1 MSELISSKWVDEF
14 GVYYPIDGNTQLHQ
28 TPGNGIFELYQSQG
42 QDKRIGLKKIANKFE
57 FNFKL
62 YDLDCSDFLNLVKNT
77 WESDIFVENNRNLG
91 IILNGIKGT
100 GKTLSSK
107 ILCNKI
113 GLPVIMVT
121 KIIDG
126 MISFIQSLEFECIIL
141 IDEAEKTFKKGEDDE
156 LLVKLIDGVYNRSR
170 KLYILTTNKLDIN
183 ENLLG
188 RPGRIRYIKE
198 YGNLSNKAVK
208 EFLDDNLKVPNKRDA
223 ILEIV
228 DLLEISTI
236 DILRNIVEEVNI
248 HGDISENSYLNVP
261 KSKYIFDIL
270 RFEITNS
277 SQVEEIKNT
286 LKGVK
291 DIKEWLSL
299 PSGKGE
305 DRTNEDEL
313 YDKYRFFEDTL
324 KSKYSTLW
332 KNSETSLGILL
343 DEIDEE
349 GFVSVKGIGYYS
361 DTEYLIKIIGQR
373 NNPSL
378 YRGDLI

>member
-57 FNFKL
+57 FNFKI
-62 YDLDCSDFLNLVKNT
+62 YDLDCNDFLNLVKDT
-77 WESDIFVENNRNLG
+77 WESDIFAENNKNLG
-91 IILNGIKGT
+91 IILNGTKGT

-113 GLPVIMVT
+113 GLPVIVIN

-126 MISFIQSLEFECIIL
+126 MVSFIQSLEFECIIL
-141 IDEAEKTFKKGEDDE
+141 VDEAEKTFKKGEDDE
-156 LLVKLIDGVYNRSR
+156 LLVKLIDGVYNKSR
-170 KLYILTTNKLDIN
+170 KLYILTTNRLDIN

-198 YGNLSNKAVK
+198 FGNLSNNAVK
-208 EFLDDNLKVPNKRDA
+208 EFLDDNLKVPEQRKN
-223 ILEIV
+223 IIELV

-248 HGDISENSYLNVP
+248 HKKISENSYLNVP
-261 KSKYIFDIL
+261 KSKYIFNIL

-277 SQVEEIKNT
+277 SQIEEIKNT

>member
-57 FNFKL
+57 FNFKI
-62 YDLDCSDFLNLVKNT
+62 YDLDCNDFLNLVKDT
-77 WESDIFVENNRNLG
+77 WESDIFAENNKNLG
-91 IILNGIKGT
+91 IILNGTKGT

-113 GLPVIMVT
+113 GLPVIVIN

-126 MISFIQSLEFECIIL
+126 MVSFIQSLEFECIIL
-141 IDEAEKTFKKGEDDE
+141 VDEAEKTFKRGEDDE
-156 LLVKLIDGVYNRSR
+156 LLVKLIDGVYNKSR

-188 RPGRIRYIKE
+188 RTGIIMYIKE
-198 YGNLSNKAVK
+198 FGNLSNNAVK
-208 EFLDDNLKVPNKRDA
+208 EFLDDNLKVPEQRKN
-223 ILEIV
+223 IIELV

-248 HGDISENSYLNVP
+248 HKKISENSYLNVP
-261 KSKYIFDIL
+261 KSKYIFNIL

>member
-1 MSELISSKWVDEF
+1 
-14 GVYYPIDGNTQLHQ
+14 
-28 TPGNGIFELYQSQG
+28 
-42 QDKRIGLKKIANKFE
+42 
-57 FNFKL
+57 
-62 YDLDCSDFLNLVKNT
+62 
-77 WESDIFVENNRNLG
+77 
-91 IILNGIKGT
+91 
-100 GKTLSSK
+100 
-107 ILCNKI
+107 
-113 GLPVIMVT
+113 MV
-121 KIIDG
+121 
-126 MISFIQSLEFECIIL
+126 SFIQSLEFECIIL
-141 IDEAEKTFKKGEDDE
+141 VDEAEKTFKRGEDDE
-156 LLVKLIDGVYNRSR
+156 LLVKLIDGVYNKSR
-170 KLYILTTNKLDIN
+170 KLYILTTNRLDIN

-198 YGNLSNKAVK
+198 FGNLSNNAVK
-208 EFLDDNLKVPNKRDA
+208 EFLDDNLKVPEQRKN
-223 ILEIV
+223 IIELV

-248 HGDISENSYLNVP
+248 HKKISENSYLNVP

-277 SQVEEIKNT
+277 SQIEEIKNT